1 MANNVESYLSQ
12 HFEKDEIKEL
22 EKRPDFETTK
32 RRLEQLQADNM
43 MDSLASRTEKW
54 VINKTGSLEERFENF
69 KIKISQTN
77 ETTSQVENPIN
88 PEKYIAEQK
97 EKLETKFLENLAG
110 GKNPDITNP
119 DNIKWILGIWAY
131 QQINAQTK
139 VETENIWIDNF
150 ISSIKAKIWMFIMN
164 FLWKGDEYQ
173 AYINAKEN
181 IKVPQV
187 SKQARS
193 IESDETNNR
202 YKYQGIVNVFA
213 NIFDRER
220 GDKKAE
226 YMNVLFNGEFTNFT
240 INQLNEM
247 KSRNFQNS
255 AFENFCNKYHF
266 EKNDA
271 KEAIRLL
278 TSWDS
283 ARLIENIYSKTEY
296 KDTYKNF
303 KVGEIFNHMAE
314 DMDLLSGKW
323 VQNIAY
329 KISKWEIRSASD
341 IPQWTTEA
349 LDRKWLSLNIL
360 SLAQSKHSFKF
371 EHGEKEALVAQI
383 NGTENFNEEY
393 SIEEREK
400 IKDLV
405 DFGYDIQEKLFFR
418 SEYFEIF
425 DSSANQSIKDVFS
438 KSPLSLREVVELK
451 LIAWD
456 KTHFEDLNDL
466 QQSTI
471 YLRIY
476 GLLSS
481 RGYNKESWAYMV
493 SLLEL
498 ATDTGISRSEEMY
511 NNVPQWVKT
520 ILRKTLTSGMNQ
532 AWNTLEV
539 IVEKIQWAFNESTG
553 KGLSAIG
560 FFAPIFT
567 ERQSLSDIVGLTE

>member
-498 ATDTGISRSEEMY
+498 ATDTGSSRSEEMY

>member
-193 IESDETNNR
+193 IESNETNNR

-498 ATDTGISRSEEMY
+498 ATDTGSSRSEEMY

>member
-1 MANNVESYLSQ
+1 
-12 HFEKDEIKEL
+12 
-22 EKRPDFETTK
+22 
-32 RRLEQLQADNM
+32 
-43 MDSLASRTEKW
+43 
-54 VINKTGSLEERFENF
+54 
-69 KIKISQTN
+69 
-77 ETTSQVENPIN
+77 
-88 PEKYIAEQK
+88 
-97 EKLETKFLENLAG
+97 
-110 GKNPDITNP
+110 
-119 DNIKWILGIWAY
+119 
-131 QQINAQTK
+131 
-139 VETENIWIDNF
+139 
-150 ISSIKAKIWMFIMN
+150 
-164 FLWKGDEYQ
+164 
-173 AYINAKEN
+173 
-181 IKVPQV
+181 
-187 SKQARS
+187 
-193 IESDETNNR
+193 
-202 YKYQGIVNVFA
+202 
-213 NIFDRER
+213 
-220 GDKKAE
+220 
-226 YMNVLFNGEFTNFT
+226 
-240 INQLNEM
+240 
-247 KSRNFQNS
+247 
-255 AFENFCNKYHF
+255 
-266 EKNDA
+266 
-271 KEAIRLL
+271 
-278 TSWDS
+278 
-283 ARLIENIYSKTEY
+283 
-296 KDTYKNF
+296 
-303 KVGEIFNHMAE
+303 MAE